1 MPLPP
6 SEQGY
11 KTDKRKRTAVSS
23 CLFIRV
29 MTDAVGTSRPLTQPK
44 SARASPET
52 A

>member
-1 MPLPP
+1 MPLPAL
-6 SEQGY
+6 EQGY
-11 KTDKRKRTAVSS
+11 RKDKRKRTAVSS

-29 MTDAVGTSRPLTQPK
+29 MTDAVTPLTQPK